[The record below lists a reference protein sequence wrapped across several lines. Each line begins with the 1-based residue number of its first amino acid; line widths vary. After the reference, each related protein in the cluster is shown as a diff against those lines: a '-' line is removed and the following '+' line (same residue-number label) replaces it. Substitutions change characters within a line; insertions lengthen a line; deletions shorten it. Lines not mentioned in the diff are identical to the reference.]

1 MTRLAGVL
9 GVAFGVGLFATDT
22 MALQNGT
29 FSLKPQETKQIVV
42 ETTARELRIC
52 NSNSSGSAIGVIL
65 GLHNPIM
72 LQPGSCADDMG
83 DRILATNQG
92 DSAAT
97 GTWRTSYIPN
107 GDHVG
112 VKFKTH

>member
-1 MTRLAGVL
+1 MMRLAGVL
-9 GVAFGVGLFATDT
+9 GAAVGVALFATDT
-22 MALQNGT
+22 MALQNGA
-29 FSLKPQETKQIVV
+29 FLLKPQETKQIVV

-52 NSNSSGSAIGVIL
+52 NDISSGGAIGVIL
-65 GLHNPIM
+65 GLHNPLM

-97 GTWRTSYIPN
+97 GTWRTSYIPD

>member
-1 MTRLAGVL
+1 MMRLAGVL
-9 GVAFGVGLFATDT
+9 GAAVGVALFATDT
-22 MALQNGT
+22 MALQNGA
-29 FSLKPQETKQIVV
+29 FLLKPQETKQIVV

-52 NSNSSGSAIGVIL
+52 NDISSGGAIGVIL
-65 GLHNPIM
+65 GLHNPLM